1 MSDAPLPLNSE
12 KAPPLTA
19 VQWLICAMTA
29 IGFDFDMYVLL
40 MLPLIIKPAL
50 QALGGANFTPGS
62 PAYVEWARLL
72 FFVPAIVGGVFGLLG
87 GYLTDLLGRRRVL
100 TASILLYAV
109 STLASGYA
117 VDLKWLLILRCGV
130 FAGVCVEFVAAG
142 AWLAEL
148 FPNPKQRE
156 KGLGA
161 TQAFSSA
168 GGVLVGGGGDLG
180 GRGGKL
186 VPGVCG
192 GAK

>member
-72 FFVPAIVGGVFGLLG
+72 FFVPAIVGGGFGLLG

-109 STLASGYA
+109 STLASGDA
-117 VDLKWLLILRCGV
+117 VDLKWLLILRCGG
-130 FAGVCVEFVAAG
+130 FAGVWVEFVG
-142 AWLAEL
+142 
-148 FPNPKQRE
+148 
-156 KGLGA
+156 
-161 TQAFSSA
+161 A
-168 GGVLVGGGGDLG
+168 GGGLG
-180 GRGGKL
+180 GRVPNTERGGR
-186 VPGVCG
+186 
-192 GAK
+192 GAGAR